1 MFKNSFF
8 KKEDYTAV
16 ADFMIANL
24 EKDLKDFTK
33 VFQTIDDD
41 HLEKFKQANQ
51 QLKESASLLLTRQEQ
66 KNTTQD
72 LYIKADAFREKLL
85 LLKAYAKRSKVETP
99 LLQETITAIKSRNM
113 EKVVKNTREM
123 LPFLS
128 QNASKIKDMP
138 SDFLEDFSPT
148 ITEFEQ
154 KSTTQNLLISQGKQT
169 TAEGKSLYQAL
180 YLYIK
185 DIAEAGKIVYKNTA
199 KKDDYIISK
208 ILKRISAASTKKE
221 EKIKTGE

>member
-1 MFKNSFF
+1 MKNLRL

-24 EKDLKDFTK
+24 EQDLKDFTK
-33 VFQTIDDD
+33 VFKTIDSEY
-41 HLEKFKQANQ
+41 LSKFKDANTL
-51 QLKESASLLLTRQEQ
+51 LKESTSSMATRQEQ
-66 KNTTQD
+66 KNITQD
-72 LYIKADAFREKLL
+72 LYIKADDFKEKLT
-85 LLKAYAKRSKVETP
+85 LLKAYAKRAKVETP
-99 LLQETITAIKSRNM
+99 LLQETIIAIKSRNM
-113 EKVVKNTREM
+113 EKVVKNTRDM
-123 LPFLS
+123 LPFLT

-138 SDFLEDFSPT
+138 SDFLLDIPQ
-148 ITEFEQ
+148 IIAEFEE
-154 KSTTQNLLISQGKQT
+154 KSTAQNLLISQGKQT